1 MSYRKRRLIVI
12 QLILLSLAIILFYFF
27 YYQSVDKDLTS
38 QTTEVEIEKPN
49 NIEDNASFFENVE
62 YKGIDANGNRYL
74 LQSSTATFNKENPEL
89 VNMMDMKATFYFKD
103 GKILEISGD
112 AGKYNN
118 QSNDM
123 EFRKNVKVKQD
134 QNEIL
139 ADNLDYFNIK
149 KLINIYGN
157 VKGKSLDGNF
167 SADVLKLNIGNQS
180 ADIFTNNEDQVQINV
195 KKWKKVLE

>member
-27 YYQSVDKDLTS
+27 YYQNVDKDETS
-38 QTTEVEIEKPN
+38 QTTKVEIEKTN
-49 NIEDNASFFENVE
+49 NLDDNASFFENVE

-89 VNMMDMKATFYFKD
+89 VNMMGMKATFYFKD
-103 GKILEISGD
+103 GKILEIIGD

-123 EFRKNVKVKQD
+123 EFRKNVKVKQG
-134 QNEIL
+134 QNEIS

-167 SADVLKLNIGNQS
+167 SADVLKLNIGKQS
-180 ADIFTNNEDQVQINV
+180 VDIFTNNEDQVQINV

>member
-12 QLILLSLAIILFYFF
+12 QLILLGLAIVLLYFF
-27 YYQSVDKDLTS
+27 YYQNVDRDLTS
-38 QTTEVEIEKPN
+38 QTTKVEIEKPN
-49 NIEDNASFFENVE
+49 NLDDNASFFENVE

-89 VNMMDMKATFYFKD
+89 VNMMGMKATFYFKD
-103 GKILEISGD
+103 GNILEIFGD
-112 AGKYNN
+112 SGKYNN

-123 EFRKNVKVKQD
+123 EFRKNVKVEQG

-195 KKWKKVLE
+195 KK